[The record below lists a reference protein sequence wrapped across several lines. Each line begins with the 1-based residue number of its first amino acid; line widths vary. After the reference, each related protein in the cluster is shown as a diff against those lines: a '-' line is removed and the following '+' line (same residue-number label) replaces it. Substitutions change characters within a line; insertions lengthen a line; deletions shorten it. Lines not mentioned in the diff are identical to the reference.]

1 MKRDMVKSVA
11 MSCGML
17 LALLVLAYG
26 AQLLPNRGAAGLLRA
41 GVAQARGRNSIWWN
55 SLWKSNNGYYEQLMT
70 GDGDPRIMNS
80 PVTRFLRH
88 QDPWGKPLPQIYQDN
103 GGFML
108 SETKPNLDFLDE
120 LEGPIKTN
128 SRALFDKEYS
138 LTKPPGVRRVAV
150 LGDSISRGWCVPTDD
165 RFDTLIEKNLR
176 TESGEP
182 FEFINFGVSGYH
194 MTQIYDVAMEKVPA
208 YQPDVYLLMLS
219 QLSITPTWGAH
230 VVQLVEN
237 NRDLKYD
244 FLKKVVKES
253 GLQKGDSPGLA
264 EVKLAPYRFTIL
276 REMLLRMKA
285 DAEAHSAQ
293 FVVALVPAGEDPDVI
308 ANHFRGI
315 NQSLDGTGIPVINLL
330 DAFSGVDAGTTRR
343 AWYDAHPNALGQRL
357 IAEDL
362 EQKLRADQNIWT
374 AFEGVP
380 EHVQQPQNAKIK
392 VKSANKQSIATS
404 ATPPAAGN

>member
-1 MKRDMVKSVA
+1 MKRDVMRGVIT
-11 MSCGML
+11 SCTILIGL
-17 LALLVLAYG
+17 LALAF
-26 AQLLPNRGAAGLLRA
+26 ASPLLPAHGPAGILRA
-41 GVAQARGRNSIWWN
+41 GIAQARGRNSIWWN

-70 GDGDPRIMNS
+70 GSGDPRILNS
-80 PVTRFLRH
+80 PVTRFLEG
-88 QDPWGKPLPQIYQDN
+88 QDPWGKPLPQIYEDS
-103 GGFML
+103 GGFLL
-108 SETKPNLDFLDE
+108 SETKPNLDFVDE
-120 LEGPIKTN
+120 LEGPIRTN
-128 SRALFDKEYS
+128 SHGLFDQEYS
-138 LTKPPGVRRVAV
+138 VAKPAGVRRVAV
-150 LGDSISRGWCVPTDD
+150 LGDSISRGWCVPTEE

-182 FEFINFGVSGYH
+182 FEFINFGVSGYR

-244 FLKKVVKES
+244 FLKKVVKDS

-264 EVKLAPYRFTIL
+264 EAKLAPYRFTIL
-276 REMLLRMKA
+276 REMLLQLKA
-285 DAEAHSAQ
+285 NAEAHSAKL
-293 FVVALVPAGEDPDVI
+293 VVALVPAGEDPDVI

-330 DAFSGVDAGTTRR
+330 DAFDGIDAGTTRR

-357 IAEDL
+357 IAESL
-362 EQKLRADQNIWT
+362 QRKLKADTVAWRM
-374 AFEGVP
+374 FEGIP
-380 EHVQQPQNAKIK
+380 GNAEHNAKI
-392 VKSANKQSIATS
+392 ATS
-404 ATPPAAGN
+404 PTTPFTGN